1 MPIVTMIAGPNGSG
15 KSTLVGKL
23 QELGADFGRH
33 LNADELA
40 KSIGGGDDASARA
53 AQQIVRESRDDALRR
68 RIDYSW
74 ETVMSHPSHI
84 DHFIEARRAGY
95 TARLIF
101 VAVDD
106 PLVNVL
112 RVRERVQAGG
122 HAVPE
127 DRIEA
132 RYWRCLDQLPR
143 ALLASDEA
151 RIFDNS
157 EPSEPFRLIARVQGD
172 HIHFHEYYLDMP
184 AWFQATIQTLVDR
197 AIIEPY

>member
-15 KSTLVGKL
+15 KSTLIRKL
-23 QELGADFGRH
+23 QELGADFAYH
-33 LNADELA
+33 LNADEFA
-40 KSIGGGDDASARA
+40 KSIGGGNDAARA
-53 AQQIVRESRDDALRR
+53 AQQIVREARDDFLRR

-84 DHFIEARRAGY
+84 DHFIAARRAGY

-106 PLVNVL
+106 PLVSVL

-157 EPSEPFRLIARVQGD
+157 DLSEPFRLIARIRGD
-172 HIHFHEYYLDMP
+172 HIHFHEYYSDMP
-184 AWFQATIQTLVDR
+184 AWFQRTIQTLVDR
-197 AIIEPY
+197 AVIEPY

>member
-1 MPIVTMIAGPNGSG
+1 MIAGPNGSG
-15 KSTLVGKL
+15 KSTLVRKL
-23 QELGADFGRH
+23 QELGADFGRY

-40 KSIGGGDDASARA
+40 ESIGGDDEDSARV
-53 AQQIVRESRDDALRR
+53 AQQIVRELRSDSLSR

-74 ETVMSHPSHI
+74 ETVMSHSSHI

-101 VAVDD
+101 VALDD
-106 PLVNVL
+106 PLVNIL

-157 EPSEPFRLIARVQGD
+157 DASDPFRLIARIRDDQ
-172 HIHFHEYYLDMP
+172 IRFHEYYADMP
-184 AWFQATIQTLVDR
+184 AWFQRTIQTLVDR

>member
-15 KSTLVGKL
+15 KSTLVRKL

-33 LNADELA
+33 LNADEFA
-40 KSIGGGDDASARA
+40 TSIGGDEADRARV
-53 AQQIVRESRDDALRR
+53 AQQVVRELRGDCLRR
-68 RIDYSW
+68 RVDYSW

-84 DHFIEARRAGY
+84 NHFIEARQAGY

-101 VAVDD
+101 VALDD
-106 PLVNVL
+106 PQVNVL
-112 RVRERVQAGG
+112 RVRERIQAGG

-143 ALLASDEA
+143 VLLASDEA

-157 EPSEPFRLIARVQGD
+157 DSSEPFRLIARVSGD
-172 HIHFHEYYLDMP
+172 YIHFHEYYADMP
-184 AWFQATIQTLVDR
+184 VWFQGTIQTLVDR